1 MSDEIVVQDREE
13 LIYLLCEAAEFEH
26 TVMCSY
32 LYAQWTLKRD
42 ENEGVTA
49 AELAAIDRWRLS
61 LAQVAREEMLHL
73 SLVNNLLAAIGAAPH
88 LWRPAFPVRPGH
100 FPADVVM
107 NLAPFCEATLDHFM
121 FIERPDGIELV
132 DGAGFAHDAHYERAV
147 RADLLSPSPQDYI
160 SQGHLYHGALQGLAR
175 LVAELGEERVF
186 VGHGEAQ
193 VGVEEFPL
201 PGLFTIDDL
210 ASAQRAI
217 EAIVLQGEGAPAH
230 RERSH
235 FARFDAIRR
244 ELAQLREARPGFEPA
259 RPVIRNPI
267 LGDFGIQHDGVPI
280 VDPMTTRVV
289 DLGNAVYALMI
300 RALSQVLAPAPLPAD
315 LRVALAAASTTL
327 MAVMGRIAEIAT
339 RLPVDAARS
348 GATAALNFELPGSS
362 GQLVQQCA
370 ARILGERAAE
380 LAAAA
385 RRLAELP
392 SPCALQCS
400 PSGRPIGLTPT
411 VPLADV
417 ASLLDGL
424 AQRLE
429 QLHGRFETHLGAAV
443 DRVAQ
448 LNVPTAAAIVIEP
461 PELPPAAPGDGATL
475 DVART
480 RDITL
485 HFDGS
490 RCIHSRHCVLEA
502 PTVFLANTSG
512 AWLHPETTTVEHCV
526 RVAHNCPSGAITY
539 ERHDGG
545 PAETAP
551 TVNVVRVHENGPYAV
566 HAAIDLPGAGL
577 RATLCRCGRSRRKP
591 YCDGSHR
598 EAGFTA
604 TGEPIAQ
611 ASEPLDRRGG
621 TLVITPVLDGPLQLR
636 GNVEICTGTGRTLLR
651 TQSTRLC
658 RCGGSNNK
666 PFCDGSHARIG
677 FRSEG

>member
-1 MSDEIVVQDREE
+1 
-13 LIYLLCEAAEFEH
+13 
-26 TVMCSY
+26 
-32 LYAQWTLKRD
+32 
-42 ENEGVTA
+42 
-49 AELAAIDRWRLS
+49 
-61 LAQVAREEMLHL
+61 
-73 SLVNNLLAAIGAAPH
+73 
-88 LWRPAFPVRPGH
+88 
-100 FPADVVM
+100 
-107 NLAPFCEATLDHFM
+107 
-121 FIERPDGIELV
+121 
-132 DGAGFAHDAHYERAV
+132 
-147 RADLLSPSPQDYI
+147 
-160 SQGHLYHGALQGLAR
+160 
-175 LVAELGEERVF
+175 
-186 VGHGEAQ
+186 
-193 VGVEEFPL
+193 
-201 PGLFTIDDL
+201 
-210 ASAQRAI
+210 
-217 EAIVLQGEGAPAH
+217 
-230 RERSH
+230 
-235 FARFDAIRR
+235 
-244 ELAQLREARPGFEPA
+244 
-259 RPVIRNPI
+259 
-267 LGDFGIQHDGVPI
+267 VPI
-280 VDPMTTRVV
+280 VDPVTTRVV

-339 RLPVDAARS
+339 RLPVDAARAGS
-348 GATAALNFELPGSS
+348 TAALNFELPGSS

-385 RRLAELP
+385 RGLAELP
-392 SPCALQCS
+392 SPCALRCP
-400 PSGRPIGLTPT
+400 PSGRPFGLTPT

-424 AQRLE
+424 AQQLE
-429 QLHGRFETHLGAAV
+429 QLHVRFETHLGAAV

-448 LNVPTAAAIVIEP
+448 LNVPMGAAIVVE
-461 PELPPAAPGDGATL
+461 PPAAPGDGADF

-485 HFDGS
+485 HFDGG
-490 RCIHSRHCVLEA
+490 RCVHSRHCVLEA
-502 PTVFLANTSG
+502 PTVFLANTRG

-551 TVNVVRVHENGPYAV
+551 AVNVVRVRENGPYAV
-566 HAAIDLPGAGL
+566 HAEIDLPGAGL

-604 TGEPIAQ
+604 TGEPTAQ
-611 ASEPLDRRGG
+611 ASEPLDQRGG
-621 TLVITPVLDGPLQLR
+621 ALAITPVVDGPLQLR

-677 FRSEG
+677 FRSDNALLVSRKR